1 MAEFLIVT
9 DSTADLPD
17 EYLQEHGVKVMS
29 LCYIIGGET
38 YGGDT
43 GKELEWKKFYEML
56 REGHMSTTSQVNP
69 DEARKHFE
77 EYLADGVREIL
88 YLAFSS
94 ALSGTYNSVRIA
106 AEEVME
112 AHPDCKI
119 IVIDTLCASLGEG
132 LLVHR
137 AVELRDA
144 GKGLKETAD
153 WIEKHVLN
161 LVHMFTVDDLNH
173 LYRGGRVSKTTAIIG
188 TMAGIKPV
196 LHVDHDG
203 RLVAVGKVRGRKK
216 SLLRLVDCMEEQM
229 GSFKEQNDII
239 FISHGDALE
248 DAEFVAEEIKKRFGI
263 DKFIINRVGPT
274 IGAHTGT
281 GVIALFF
288 MGDVR

>member
-17 EYLQEHGVKVMS
+17 EYLQEHSVKTMN

-69 DEARKHFE
+69 EEARKHFE
-77 EYLADGVREIL
+77 EYLADGAKKIL

-94 ALSGTYNSVRIA
+94 GLSGTYNSVRIA
-106 AEEVME
+106 AEEMME

-119 IVIDTLCASLGEG
+119 IVIDTLSASLGEG
-132 LLVHR
+132 LLVHH
-137 AVELRDA
+137 AVELRDS
-144 GKGLKETAD
+144 GKGLEETAE

-161 LVHMFTVDDLNH
+161 FVHMFTVDDLNH

-196 LHVDHDG
+196 LHVDNDG

-248 DAEFVAEEIKKRFGI
+248 DAEFVADEIKKRFGI

-288 MGDVR
+288 IGDVR